1 MILIGKDAEGEDV
14 RVFSD
19 ACKGHKDRTELTVNG
34 VNPEMKDLRLFLWLI
49 RIKVV

>member
-1 MILIGKDAEGEDV
+1 MKKPVLYLMIGFPASGKSTFLE
-14 RVFSD
+14 
-19 ACKGHKDRTELTVNG
+19 KQKELAVNG